1 MQALIHVSSS
11 CHQFFFSSPSFTGRV
26 GDFLERAAVEFSFF
40 DLEAEQPLKHY
51 ELYEMYQSLVESSVE
66 AFLQSEGVS
75 SEHIFEELRKCQED
89 G

>member
-1 MQALIHVSSS
+1 M
-11 CHQFFFSSPSFTGRV
+11 
-26 GDFLERAAVEFSFF
+26 EFSFF